1 MKDMGPMNGPTA
13 VKEHKPELKFE
24 ARFDEYGGGSN
35 DEYMKE
41 RRKRNQE
48 KMKSL
53 KQMMKDMTPEKA
65 MAAAKAGY
73 EKEMK
78 RCEIEAMEIAEEP
91 TIGEAYED
99 KE

>member
-1 MKDMGPMNGPTA
+1 MKDMGPMNGPHMM
-13 VKEHKPELKFE
+13 KEAKPELRFE
-24 ARFDEYGGGSN
+24 ARFDEYGSSGE
-35 DEYMKE
+35 DEYMKG
-41 RRKRNQE
+41 RRKRNEQ
-48 KMKSL
+48 KMKAL
-53 KQMMKDMTPEKA
+53 KQAMKDLTPEKA

-99 KE
+99 K